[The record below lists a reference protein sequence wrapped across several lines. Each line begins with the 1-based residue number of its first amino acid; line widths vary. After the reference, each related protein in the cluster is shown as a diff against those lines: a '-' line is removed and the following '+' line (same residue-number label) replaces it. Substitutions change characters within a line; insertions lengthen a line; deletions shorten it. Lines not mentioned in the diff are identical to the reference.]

1 MKENRLNQELNQD
14 KTYAFKKHNL
24 YKLVEILFPHITE
37 EK

>member
-14 KTYAFKKHNL
+14 KTYAFEKHNL